1 MSDDEASRRFARCVF
16 HHGPYDEFFSR
27 MKWSLTPIHRSAM
40 PRIVRQQK
48 RITKDLVAA
57 SATPL
62 LLAILQKGPSY
73 GYAIIQ
79 EVKELSGGDLEWS
92 EGMLYPVLHRLEEQG
107 LIEAYN
113 ERGETGRQR
122 RYYRL
127 RSDGRK
133 ALAEERRQWGIVNAA
148 LTKAWRST

>member
-1 MSDDEASRRFARCVF
+1 MHS
-16 HHGPYDEFFSR
+16 G
-27 MKWSLTPIHRSAM
+27 
-40 PRIVRQQK
+40 VRQEK
-48 RITKDLVAA
+48 KIAKDLVAA

-79 EVKELSGGDLEWS
+79 QVKDLSGGALEWS

-107 LIEAYN
+107 LIDGYEAL
-113 ERGETGRQR
+113 GETGRKR

-127 RSDGRK
+127 CPDGKK
-133 ALAEERRQWGIVNAA
+133 ALTEERRQWDVVNAA
-148 LTKAWRST
+148 LHKAWKPA